1 MSVKYSPVCIGPL
14 RIEGNIIGEMEN
26 LETDLVRAEQSG
38 VRSPRSYNQQACQ
51 DVLTIRTKIEN
62 STNKM
67 KNGLRTLAILYPNN
81 LL

>member
-26 LETDLVRAEQSG
+26 LETDLVRTEQSR
-38 VRSPRSYNQQACQ
+38 VRTARAYNLQACQ

>member
-26 LETDLVRAEQSG
+26 LETDLVRAEQG
-38 VRSPRSYNQQACQ
+38 RVRSPRSYNLQACQ

>member
-26 LETDLVRAEQSG
+26 LETDLVRTEQSR
-38 VRSPRSYNQQACQ
+38 VRTARSYNLQACQ